1 MIEKPTLLE
10 DVKFEKP
17 ALLED
22 VKVHQLN
29 KRRGRECPEWCG
41 HCEHHDN
48 NGGEQSRASRMVS
61 DMKRWCQQEVLQPSE
76 QMAMAMEVAAAEAK
90 MEESE
95 DGSNSSNN

>member
-1 MIEKPTLLE
+1 
-10 DVKFEKP
+10 
-17 ALLED
+17 
-22 VKVHQLN
+22 
-29 KRRGRECPEWCG
+29 
-41 HCEHHDN
+41 
-48 NGGEQSRASRMVS
+48 MVS